1 VTRVLY
7 APRNIAGQATEY
19 AAAVR
24 PLGFAAE
31 VWSYGDPAFDFG
43 ADRVLDRER
52 LLTDPRHRWDVV
64 DEAVRRFDV
73 FHFQYG
79 RSLLDPQAPGLPDL
93 WDLPLLKSLGK
104 RVVMHFRGS
113 DVRLRSVHLA
123 REPHSYFRLADA
135 PCDEPRIAARIAV
148 CRRYCDRMFVS
159 TPGLLDYVPDATWV
173 PHVVDATALATP
185 RGPEPAVPVVVH
197 VPSSRATKG
206 SDVVDPALRGL
217 DGEGVI
223 RYRPLSGLSRAGLLA
238 ALRSADVVVDSL
250 TIGDH
255 GLTAVEAMATGAVA
269 VAHVHPR
276 NRDRNPGVPV
286 VEATVEDLAEVVR
299 GLAGDPARRAALRE
313 LGRAWVAA
321 RHDRPVVGALLA
333 EAYRAP
339 PTRPALGPIDWP
351 RSDAQRRVA
360 ELEAEVERLRR
371 DVDPLTEGVGLLT
384 RTAPRF
390 AVERLLARVAQLEAA
405 LAVHE
410 PSSPLL
416 RRGGR
421 ALAGPARGVREVLR
435 EHPALHR
442 LARSAARRARRL
454 RT

>member
-79 RSLLDPQAPGLPDL
+79 RSLLDPQPPGLPDL

-123 REPHSYFRLADA
+123 REPHSYFRLADV
-135 PCDEPRIAARIAV
+135 PCDEPRITARIAV

-173 PHVVDATALATP
+173 PHVVDAAALATP

-197 VPSSRATKG
+197 VPSRRATKG

-217 DGEGVI
+217 DAEGVI
-223 RYRPLSGLSRAGLLA
+223 RYRPLSGLSRAQLLA
-238 ALRSADVVVDSL
+238 ALRSADVV
-250 TIGDH
+250 
-255 GLTAVEAMATGAVA
+255 
-269 VAHVHPR
+269 
-276 NRDRNPGVPV
+276 
-286 VEATVEDLAEVVR
+286 R
-299 GLAGDPARRAALRE
+299 GLAADPARRAALRE
-313 LGRAWVAA
+313 LGRAWVVA

-339 PTRPALGPIDWP
+339 PTQPALGPIDWP

-421 ALAGPARGVREVLR
+421 ALTAPARGVREIIR

-442 LARSAARRARRL
+442 LARSAARRVPGL
-454 RT
+454 HT